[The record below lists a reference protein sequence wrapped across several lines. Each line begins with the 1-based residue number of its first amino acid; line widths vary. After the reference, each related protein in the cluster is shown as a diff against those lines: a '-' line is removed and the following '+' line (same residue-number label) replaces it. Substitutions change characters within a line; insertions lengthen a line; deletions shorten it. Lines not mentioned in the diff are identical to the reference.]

1 MNFARNRL
9 IGFKVQPFKFV
20 AMIIRKLNY
29 SSKTK
34 WQTFNLFSVLQ
45 PEPFSHYTFFAD
57 VFNSNAYVIIW
68 NLLCDTNNCNG
79 WCLFL
84 YQIIHSGNLRWCNI
98 CLVHCF
104 KYHFTHNSQ
113 KFVIIEK
120 MRVHFFAEPLNN
132 RNNYTI

>member
-29 SSKTK
+29 SNKTK
-34 WQTFNLFSVLQ
+34 WQTFNLFFVTTRATLTL
-45 PEPFSHYTFFAD
+45 YIFAD

-68 NLLCDTNNCNG
+68 NLLCDTGNCNG
-79 WCLFL
+79 LCLFL
-84 YQIIHSGNLRWCNI
+84 YQIIHSGNLRGCNI
-98 CLVHCF
+98 CFVHCF

-113 KFVIIEK
+113 NCVIIEK